1 MNTLDNHRRSGL
13 AAATSKALHAGSAVT
28 LTAVGLLAAQVPA
41 VAGSVLSLTVAAP
54 IAHADDPLDPI
65 RSAVNAARSRTPSP
79 AS

>member
-41 VAGSVLSLTVAAP
+41 VAG
-54 IAHADDPLDPI
+54 
-65 RSAVNAARSRTPSP
+65 
-79 AS
+79 